1 MTSVTVSYVASVIE
15 AFAPLGLQEEYD
27 NSGLLVGNP
36 AEPVSSILV
45 SLDVTSLVID
55 EAIAIGANLIVAH
68 HPVIFNGLKR
78 LTGSSET
85 ERVVMKA
92 IKHGI
97 SIYCAHTNLDSTWG
111 GVSHAMANALGLV
124 DVNVLSPATNQ
135 LVKLITFAP
144 VDAAEKVRAALFNA
158 GAGSIGNYDECSFNL
173 SGFGTFRGGENSN
186 PFVGDKGKVHSEHE
200 LRIEVIVP
208 KVYLKPCINTLI
220 ETHPYEE
227 VAYDVYPLE
236 NINPRVGLGVVGEF
250 VEPMNERDFLLLLK
264 AVFNSSAIRHSALT
278 NRLIKRVALCGGSG
292 IGLLKQAIGQKADAF
307 VTADIKY
314 HNFFEP
320 ENRAIIIDIGHYES
334 ELFAIDIFYELLTK
348 KIPNFAIQKSRLNS
362 NPINYL

>member
-1 MTSVTVSYVASVIE
+1 MTPVTISYVASVIE

-36 AEPVSSILV
+36 AEPVSAILI
-45 SLDVTSLVID
+45 SLDVTSQVID
-55 EAIAIGANLIVAH
+55 EAIAIGANLVVAH
-68 HPVIFNGLKR
+68 HPVIFKGLKR

-92 IKHGI
+92 IMNGI
-97 SIYCAHTNLDSTWG
+97 AIYSAHTNLDSTWG

-124 DVNVLSPATNQ
+124 NVKVLSPATNQ
-135 LVKLITFAP
+135 LVKLVTFVP
-144 VDAAEKVRAALFNA
+144 VEAAEKVRAALFSA
-158 GAGSIGNYDECSFNL
+158 GAGGIGNYDECSFNL
-173 SGFGTFRGGENSN
+173 SGYGTFRGGENSK
-186 PFVGDKGKVHSEHE
+186 PFVGEKGKMHSEPE

-208 KVYLKPCINTLI
+208 RTYLHHCINTLI

-227 VAYDVYPLE
+227 VAYDVYPLD
-236 NINPRVGLGVVGEF
+236 NSNPRAGLGVIGEF
-250 VEPMNERDFLLLLK
+250 YESMKEMDFLLFAK
-264 AVFNSSAIRHSALT
+264 ATFISSVIRHSSLT
-278 NRLIKRVALCGGSG
+278 HRLIKRVALCGGSG
-292 IGLLKQAIGQKADAF
+292 IGLLSQAIGQRADAF
-307 VTADIKY
+307 VTADVKY

-320 ENRAIIIDIGHYES
+320 ENRAIIVDIGHYES

-362 NPINYL
+362 NPVNYL